1 MFKKTALAA
10 SIALVSAGAA
20 NAATWN
26 ATVPA
31 LTAVIH
37 TKQGIEDVTE
47 AAGVA
52 NTNALL
58 VLGAEYAANDTITF
72 TNTVAKAANA
82 NWPTSLTTQVSS
94 AVAGLSTDT
103 TGYSAGTTTI
113 ATDAVNSW
121 LVGERFT
128 VATDGTSTVHR
139 VVAGGGGAATTLSF
153 TPGLAESQA
162 ASNQALSA
170 VTSQVSFGLI
180 NSTNTAATYRVTGIG
195 GTGSSINAQLN
206 APTLN
211 LSPAGLLAGANTIS
225 MSAAT
230 ATGLNMDANASA
242 RQTASAVEEYTLT
255 VGTKLDGIVDVENDR
270 KDFTVSTDTPA
281 TGGALA
287 TRDALVYVL
296 TNGTG
301 TAGSATSDYKTAN
314 VTVTAVIATE
324 TASKMTI
331 AGDWSFLDNATTAGT
346 QVGTSTTAGIINTIS
361 ASDTAVGTSTVDTNG
376 DLTVT
381 FASGNGTQGWGAS
394 TTSTLLVT
402 SDQSAAIPVQDYTA
416 SHTFTYTSSTTT
428 GNTKTVTAAAGS
440 WTLNG
445 ASITAYGVP
454 WSSATQKF
462 LWVGNSGA
470 TDAVVS
476 ATVEYGGTTYGPY
489 AVGTVAAKSQSKV
502 NTALDTA
509 MSDAGV
515 DSSAWSRANVTVT
528 SPVKAAN
535 VVMNA
540 SYKHIA
546 DADRLAIPTSDDLDG
561 TTK

>member
-10 SIALVSAGAA
+10 SIAIISGSA

-26 ATVPA
+26 TTVPVV
-31 LTAVIH
+31 TAVIH

-58 VLGAEYAANDTITF
+58 VLGAEYANNDTITF
-72 TNTVAKAANA
+72 TNTVAKATNA
-82 NWPTSLTTQVSS
+82 NWPTSLSTKASS
-94 AVAGLSTDT
+94 AVTGATLDTAG
-103 TGYSAGTTTI
+103 YAAAVTTI
-113 ATDAVNSW
+113 NTAANNAW
-121 LVGERFT
+121 LTGERFT
-128 VATDGTSTVHR
+128 IATDGTSTVHR
-139 VVAGGGGAATTLSF
+139 VIAGGGGAAKTLTF

-162 ASNQALSA
+162 ASTQALSR
-170 VTSQVSFGLI
+170 VTSVVSLGLI

-195 GTGSSINAQLN
+195 GAGSSINAQII

-211 LSPAGLLAGANTIS
+211 LSPSGLMASANTIS
-225 MSAAT
+225 MSAET
-230 ATGLNMDANASA
+230 ATGLAMDANAAA
-242 RQTASAVEEYTLT
+242 RQTASSVEEYTLT
-255 VGTKLDGIVDVENDR
+255 VGTKFDGIVDVENDR
-270 KDFTVSTDTPA
+270 KDFTVSTDTPSA
-281 TGGALA
+281 AGALS
-287 TRDALVYVL
+287 TRDSLVYVL
-296 TNGTG
+296 ANGAGTNG
-301 TAGSATSDYKTAN
+301 AATSNGTTAN
-314 VTVTAVIATE
+314 VTATAVFATE

-346 QVGTSTTAGIINTIS
+346 QVGVSTTAGVINTIS
-361 ASDTAVGTSTVDTNG
+361 AADTLVGTSTVDTSG

-381 FASGNGTQGWGAS
+381 FASINGTQGWGAS

-428 GNTKTVTAAAGS
+428 GNTKTLTAAAGS

-445 ASITAYGVP
+445 ATITAYGVP

-462 LWVGNSGA
+462 LWVGNAGT
-470 TDAVVS
+470 TDAVIS

-489 AVGTVAAKSQSKV
+489 SVGTVAAKSQAKV

-515 DSSAWSRANVTVT
+515 STSAWSRANVTVT

-535 VVMNA
+535 IVMNA

-546 DADRLAIPTSDDLDG
+546 DADRLAIPTSDDIDG